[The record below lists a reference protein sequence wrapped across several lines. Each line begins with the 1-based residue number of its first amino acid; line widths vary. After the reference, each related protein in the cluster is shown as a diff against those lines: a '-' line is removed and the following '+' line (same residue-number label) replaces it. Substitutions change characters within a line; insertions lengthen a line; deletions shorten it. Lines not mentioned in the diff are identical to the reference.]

1 MTESFN
7 DHQWQR
13 LVDAGP
19 QIALA
24 VAASSGSPKQ
34 SVEELDAFLRM
45 VDQAADDSDGGGVL
59 AGLALDTRSK
69 LAAGMLAG
77 NQDDA
82 IPDGIHA
89 AREAGAIL
97 AVHADEQEAR
107 ALRQWLLSVA
117 YTVASAARD
126 GGVLGIGSHEVSE
139 LEQETMNAIA
149 DGLGATMDSDA
160 QADAEPAPT
169 EAETAAANDEVSGA
183 STGAGVGPDG
193 QPIGPDNIREGRVR
207 GSMGGPNQTQGEG
220 QGG

>member
-1 MTESFN
+1 MTEAFS

-13 LVDAGP
+13 LVEAGP

-24 VAASSGSPKQ
+24 VAASGGSPKQ
-34 SVEELDAFLRM
+34 SVHELDAFLRM
-45 VDQAADDSDGGGVL
+45 VDHAADESDGGGVVARL
-59 AGLALDTRSK
+59 AVDTRAK
-69 LAAGMLAG
+69 LAAGMLSG
-77 NQDDA
+77 NQEDA

-107 ALRQWLLSVA
+107 ALRQWLLGVA

-126 GGVLGIGSHEVSE
+126 GGVLGLGGRDVSKVE
-139 LEQETMNAIA
+139 KETMDAIA
-149 DGLGATMDSDA
+149 DGLGSTMDSDA
-160 QADAEPAPT
+160 EADAAA
-169 EAETAAANDEVSGA
+169 AETSAANDEVSGA
-183 STGAGVGPDG
+183 SSGAGIGPDG

-207 GSMGGPNQTQGEG
+207 GTMGGPNQTQGEG

>member
-1 MTESFN
+1 MTEAFS

-59 AGLALDTRSK
+59 ARLALDTRSK
-69 LAAGMLAG
+69 LAAGMLRG

-126 GGVLGIGSHEVSE
+126 GGVLGIGSHDVSE

-149 DGLGATMDSDA
+149 DGLGATMDSG
-160 QADAEPAPT
+160 AEPTPT
-169 EAETAAANDEVSGA
+169 EAETDAANDEVSGT

-207 GSMGGPNQTQGEG
+207 GTMGGPNQTQGEG

>member
-1 MTESFN
+1 MTEPFN

-59 AGLALDTRSK
+59 ARLALDTRSK
-69 LAAGMLAG
+69 LAAGMLRG

-126 GGVLGIGSHEVSE
+126 GGVLGIGSREVSE

-149 DGLGATMDSDA
+149 DGLGATMDSDDGPDSA
-160 QADAEPAPT
+160 APT
-169 EAETAAANDEVSGA
+169 EAETDAANEELSGA
-183 STGAGVGPDG
+183 STGPGVGPDG

>member
-1 MTESFN
+1 MTEAFN

-13 LVDAGP
+13 LVEAGP

-24 VAASSGSPKQ
+24 VAASGGSPKQ

-45 VDQAADDSDGGGVL
+45 VDQAADESDGGGVL
-59 AGLALDTRSK
+59 ARLAVDTRSK
-69 LAAGMLAG
+69 LASGMLRG
-77 NQDDA
+77 NAHDA

-97 AVHADEQEAR
+97 AVHADEHEAR
-107 ALRQWLLSVA
+107 ALRQWLLRVA

-126 GGVLGIGSHEVSE
+126 GGVLGLGGREVSE
-139 LEQETMNAIA
+139 VEKETMDAIA

-160 QADAEPAPT
+160 EPDAGSDLST
-169 EAETAAANDEVSGA
+169 VTNDEVSGA

-207 GSMGGPNQTQGEG
+207 GTMGGPNQTQGEG